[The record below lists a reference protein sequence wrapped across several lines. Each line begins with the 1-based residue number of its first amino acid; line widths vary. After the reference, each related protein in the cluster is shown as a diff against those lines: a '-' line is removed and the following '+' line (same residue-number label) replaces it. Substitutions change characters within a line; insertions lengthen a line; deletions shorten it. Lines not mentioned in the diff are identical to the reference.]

1 MGALLGAR
9 TELAPGPGARAFPGR
24 RWRVNTC
31 ARAGPGRVR
40 GRADRVCPTSPRL
53 SKPGHLLGTALQLRL
68 AWAGLPEDTL
78 HARSPAPPPQPYTHT
93 PAAYTRRQESGVG
106 SWLGL
111 GQGGGGDTEPATL
124 SRHSGG
130 HGAWLGLAGRDRQV
144 SVGLGALVAVKS
156 SAGVRGQCRRECK
169 VQVFSLGPS
178 TLLQPKGTRTAATPR
193 NLSYSQESPKPGP
206 LSKQPGMS
214 SSVLGQKEP

>member
-1 MGALLGAR
+1 MGER
-9 TELAPGPGARAFPGR
+9 TGCVPHHLASLSRGTCWVLPSSSGWHGQGCQRTPFMPGVPHR
-24 RWRVNTC
+24 
-31 ARAGPGRVR
+31 
-40 GRADRVCPTSPRL
+40 
-53 SKPGHLLGTALQLRL
+53 
-68 AWAGLPEDTL
+68 
-78 HARSPAPPPQPYTHT
+78 PPQPYTHT